1 MVDPDSHVKGKSTW
15 LIPASMRT
23 VAHHMMAPPQP
34 GPWAI
39 TGMAKAMPKGGTY
52 LITYLNYG
60 LILANPLIRD
70 VFSGDNRGKN
80 G

>member
-1 MVDPDSHVKGKSTW
+1 LSIYFSSFYLLLRIDF
-15 LIPASMRT
+15 LFYAS
-23 VAHHMMAPPQP
+23 
-34 GPWAI
+34 
-39 TGMAKAMPKGGTY
+39 AKAMPKGGTY

-70 VFSGDNRGKN
+70 VFSGDNREKN

>member
-1 MVDPDSHVKGKSTW
+1 
-15 LIPASMRT
+15 
-23 VAHHMMAPPQP
+23 
-34 GPWAI
+34 
-39 TGMAKAMPKGGTY
+39 MAKALPKGGTY